1 MSIVSPLYRELDNL
15 PQSLVYGA
23 IGIKKWYKKKNSEQ
37 IFTLL
42 TDALCYL
49 MKVSFILRFVFF

>member
-1 MSIVSPLYRELDNL
+1 MSIVSPLYQQLDNL

-23 IGIKKWYKKKNSEQ
+23 IGIKKCYKKK
-37 IFTLL
+37 FTLL